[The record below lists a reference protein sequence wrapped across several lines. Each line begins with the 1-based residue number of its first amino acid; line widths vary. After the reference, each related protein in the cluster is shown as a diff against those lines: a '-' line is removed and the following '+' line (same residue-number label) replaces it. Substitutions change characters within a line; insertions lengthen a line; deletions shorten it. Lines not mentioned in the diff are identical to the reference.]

1 MMDTSRAASCGSS
14 IRGPWRAHVGGRTR
28 HTCAGRSN
36 GCLGPRM
43 PDAIDLW
50 MAHPGVCTTPYKH
63 TRNRLPQGDMLPL
76 HDKRATLFGD
86 LKGVQ
91 IYFLLI

>member
-1 MMDTSRAASCGSS
+1 
-14 IRGPWRAHVGGRTR
+14 
-28 HTCAGRSN
+28 
-36 GCLGPRM
+36 M